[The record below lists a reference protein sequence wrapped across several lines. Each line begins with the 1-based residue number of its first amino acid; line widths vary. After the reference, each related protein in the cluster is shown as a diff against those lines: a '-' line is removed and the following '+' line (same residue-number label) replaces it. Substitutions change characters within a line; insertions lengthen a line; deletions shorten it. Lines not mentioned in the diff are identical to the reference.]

1 MVSARRGPPDAPPPC
16 TAGPQQ
22 LNYSSGVA
30 SALPACSREPG
41 ARLSLCTPASGAYLS
56 VRSHHGVAGV
66 VGRWLRVRGR
76 LRPGRTL
83 EGERGGRH

>member
-30 SALPACSREPG
+30 SALPACQERGFRSVRRR
-41 ARLSLCTPASGAYLS
+41 AGAYLS
-56 VRSHHGVAGV
+56 VRSHHGIAGV